1 MAFVK
6 ILQTLQG
13 GGIEFS
19 GIDEFIN
26 TLLENI
32 SNFQSQI
39 DFNLLETLSNCHS
52 NQSEASEESTNFKN
66 NSTSTN
72 GQFAKT
78 FYDNDK
84 ELKELLASLPTPPPQ
99 GWERKKLGEV
109 ENIIIEKGKSITQ
122 KDTKTGNIK
131 VVAGGLDFAYFH
143 NEANR
148 PKNTITISASGANA
162 GFVNF
167 WEEEIF
173 ASDCTTININS
184 ITTIKFIFYTLQ
196 TMQNIIYSLARGAAQ
211 PHVYPDDLKQI
222 QIPLPLSDS
231 QNKIVTVIE
240 NIESKIE
247 SLSQNLKFIEDAKEQ
262 ILQKYL

>member
-1 MAFVK
+1 M
-6 ILQTLQG
+6 
-13 GGIEFS
+13 
-19 GIDEFIN
+19 
-26 TLLENI
+26 
-32 SNFQSQI
+32 
-39 DFNLLETLSNCHS
+39 
-52 NQSEASEESTNFKN
+52 SEESTSYSHSERSEESQNPVILSESEKSHLHN
-66 NSTSTN
+66 NILASPHTKGSVIPQ
-72 GQFAKT
+72 GQ
-78 FYDNDK
+78 YDNT
-84 ELKELLASLPTPPPQ
+84 LLASLPTPPPH

-109 ENIIIEKGKSITQ
+109 ENIIIKKGKSITQ
-122 KDTKTGNIK
+122 KDTKVGNIK

-196 TMQNIIYSLARGAAQ
+196 TMQQNIYSLARGAAQ

-222 QIPLPLSDS
+222 QIPIPPLPM
-231 QNKIVTVIE
+231 QEKIVSVIE
-240 NIESKIE
+240 NIESKIAI
-247 SLSQNLKFIEDAKEQ
+247 LSQNLSLLEDTKAE

>member
-39 DFNLLETLSNCHS
+39 DFNLLETPSNCHS
-52 NQSEASEESTNFKN
+52 NQSETSEESTNFKD

-72 GQFAKT
+72 GQFAKA

-247 SLSQNLKFIEDAKEQ
+247 SLSQNLKFIEDVKEQ